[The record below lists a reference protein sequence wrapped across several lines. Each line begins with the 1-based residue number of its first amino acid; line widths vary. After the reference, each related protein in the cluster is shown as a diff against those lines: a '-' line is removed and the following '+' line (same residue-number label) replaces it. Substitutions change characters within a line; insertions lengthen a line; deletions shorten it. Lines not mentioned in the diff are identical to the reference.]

1 MLEAA
6 ASGLGEVRSAS
17 RTMALKWPPEP
28 RILPS
33 ELGGHRVVWPA
44 TSRRLNRPRAGPAS
58 QGRPAQPV
66 TGGRW
71 GRGTAGSRVPR
82 RPFEAGAGR
91 VQRPC
96 GRFERRPPA
105 RTGPFEGPVPRPS
118 RRGVGGGGPGPG
130 PAPQPAPAAAAR
142 TAHIYRRNSLRPHQG
157 SVEWFVR
164 KLQRR
169 RCSARD
175 CQGWCRQHG
184 HRSRCTRGT
193 APQRPK
199 PTQRL
204 LLTLGDPIS
213 PRTCA
218 TTLYRLGVASAPMQR
233 CAPPRS
239 TIRPAR
245 CSAHARRSA
254 HARSRP
260 SRGASH
266 ERVASLAAC
275 AIDALTCEGK
285 HLAKRWAARS
295 ERTRSARPQQSRLP
309 G

>member
-1 MLEAA
+1 MAGGGGGRPARAYPGARSKRGPAGFSGPAA
-6 ASGLGEVRSAS
+6 ASNVDR
-17 RTMALKWPPEP
+17 
-28 RILPS
+28 
-33 ELGGHRVVWPA
+33 
-44 TSRRLNRPRAGPAS
+44 
-58 QGRPAQPV
+58 RPAPALLRAPSPGRAAVALAAAVPV
-66 TGGRW
+66 
-71 GRGTAGSRVPR
+71 
-82 RPFEAGAGR
+82 
-91 VQRPC
+91 
-96 GRFERRPPA
+96 
-105 RTGPFEGPVPRPS
+105 
-118 RRGVGGGGPGPG
+118 

-142 TAHIYRRNSLRPHQG
+142 TAHIYRRNSHRPHQR
-157 SVEWFVR
+157 SVEWFVQ

>member
-33 ELGGHRVVWPA
+33 VLGGHRVVWPA
-44 TSRRLNRPRAGPAS
+44 TSRRLNRLRAGPAS

-118 RRGVGGGGPGPG
+118 RLALAAAVPVPARPLSQPRPRPRELRTFTAVIRFGRIKVAWSGLCESYNGGGAAPAIARVGADSMVTGVGARE
-130 PAPQPAPAAAAR
+130 AP
-142 TAHIYRRNSLRPHQG
+142 LRSGQN
-157 SVEWFVR
+157 
-164 KLQRR
+164 
-169 RCSARD
+169 
-175 CQGWCRQHG
+175 
-184 HRSRCTRGT
+184 
-193 APQRPK
+193 
-199 PTQRL
+199 
-204 LLTLGDPIS
+204 
-213 PRTCA
+213 
-218 TTLYRLGVASAPMQR
+218 
-233 CAPPRS
+233 
-239 TIRPAR
+239 
-245 CSAHARRSA
+245 
-254 HARSRP
+254 RP
-260 SRGASH
+260 SAS
-266 ERVASLAAC
+266 S
-275 AIDALTCEGK
+275 
-285 HLAKRWAARS
+285 
-295 ERTRSARPQQSRLP
+295 
-309 G
+309 